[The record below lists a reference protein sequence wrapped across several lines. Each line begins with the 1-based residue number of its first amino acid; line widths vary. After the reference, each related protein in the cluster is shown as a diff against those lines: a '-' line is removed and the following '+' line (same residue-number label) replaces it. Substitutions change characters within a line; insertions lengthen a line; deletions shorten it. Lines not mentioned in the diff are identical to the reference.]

1 MIQTLPIDWYIKD
14 PIDFEHKSYMILGYL
29 QTVDYS
35 FIVDKKVSPHLL
47 HLERLLEELDLFES
61 SYYKMLKGFNTN
73 RYKYFEN
80 PKLEG
85 EDNKL
90 VLEIKEIVG
99 FSAPLIETRIDYG
112 YKVLDK
118 YKQILY

>member
-1 MIQTLPIDWYIKD
+1 MIDTLPIDWYFKD

-35 FIVDKKVSPHLL
+35 FIVEKKVSPYLL
-47 HLERLLEELDLFES
+47 HLERLLNELDLFEVT
-61 SYYKMLKGFNTN
+61 YYKTLEGINKN
-73 RYKYFEN
+73 RYQFFES

-85 EDNKL
+85 VDNEL

-112 YKVLDK
+112 YKVLNK
-118 YKQILY
+118 YNQVLY

>member
-1 MIQTLPIDWYIKD
+1 
-14 PIDFEHKSYMILGYL
+14 
-29 QTVDYS
+29 
-35 FIVDKKVSPHLL
+35 
-47 HLERLLEELDLFES
+47 
-61 SYYKMLKGFNTN
+61 
-73 RYKYFEN
+73 
-80 PKLEG
+80 
-85 EDNKL
+85 

>member
-1 MIQTLPIDWYIKD
+1 MITTLPIDWYIKD

-29 QTVDYS
+29 QSVDHS
-35 FIVDKKVSPHLL
+35 FIIEKKVSPYLL
-47 HLERLLEELDLFES
+47 HLERLLEELDMFEVT
-61 SYYKMLKGFNTN
+61 YYKMIEGFDKN
-73 RYKYFEN
+73 RYKYFDN

-85 EDNKL
+85 ENNSL
-90 VLEIKEIVG
+90 VLEVKEIVG

-118 YKQILY
+118 YKQVLY

>member
-35 FIVDKKVSPHLL
+35 FIVDKKVSPYLL
-47 HLERLLEELDLFES
+47 HLERLLEELDLFEV
-61 SYYKMLKGFNTN
+61 SYYKMLEGFNTN
-73 RYKYFEN
+73 RYKYFES

-85 EDNKL
+85 ENNEL

-99 FSAPLIETRIDYG
+99 FSTPLIETRIDYG
-112 YKVLDK
+112 YKVLNK
-118 YKQILY
+118 YNQLLY

>member
-1 MIQTLPIDWYIKD
+1 MIESLPIDWYIKD

-35 FIVDKKVSPHLL
+35 FIVEKKVSPYLL
-47 HLERLLEELDLFES
+47 QLERMLTELDLFEVT
-61 SYYKMLKGFNTN
+61 YYKTLEGINNN
-73 RYKYFEN
+73 RYKFFDN

-85 EDNKL
+85 IDNEL

-99 FSAPLIETRIDYG
+99 FSTPLIETRIDYG

-118 YKQILY
+118 YNQLLY

>member
-1 MIQTLPIDWYIKD
+1 MITSLPIDWYIDD

-29 QTVDYS
+29 QSVDYS
-35 FIVDKKVSPHLL
+35 FIVEKKVSPYLL
-47 HLERLLEELDLFES
+47 HLEKLLDELNTFES
-61 SYYKMLKGFNTN
+61 TYYKMLNGFEKN
-73 RYKYFEN
+73 RYVYFDN
-80 PKLEG
+80 PKLIG
-85 EDNKL
+85 EDNEL

-118 YKQILY
+118 HKQLLY

>member
-35 FIVDKKVSPHLL
+35 FIVDKKVSPYLL
-47 HLERLLEELDLFES
+47 HLERLLEELDLFEV
-61 SYYKMLKGFNTN
+61 SYYKMLEGFNTN
-73 RYKYFEN
+73 RYKYCES

-85 EDNKL
+85 ENNEL

-99 FSAPLIETRIDYG
+99 FSTPLIETRIDYG
-112 YKVLDK
+112 YKVLNK
-118 YKQILY
+118 YNQLLY